1 MRTTRSQTKKSPT
14 NQSPSKL
21 PLKSNQSFVSPTLGR
36 AQATTATAATN
47 AARRVVVAEGQKR
60 RTTTN
65 HKGKLSIAQYSPEKE
80 PIKTYLRVRNSDAGT
95 RDRSL
100 SDPYLQVIS
109 PTQVE
114 LTAPSDS
121 LLGGSRLSLGAGISS
136 ERYAFTKVFHPNLS
150 DMPSTASKEKMQL
163 SSSQSDFFTQTTLPL
178 VEDVL
183 LKSQN
188 ALLFA
193 YGVTNSG
200 KTYSMQG
207 GQGEGQEGIIPRTL
221 DVIFNSIGDLKA
233 NHDFRPSKV
242 SAVESTR
249 HSPHASLLSGLS
261 GHRNQH
267 AQFFH
272 DVFPGKPNPV
282 SQSEDTSFNLDKNY
296 KYAIWI
302 SFAEIYNEK
311 VYDLL
316 ESLPSTSNLHP
327 SNSVGSM
334 GTATSKKT
342 TIVVKRKALGLRSD
356 RDADAKY
363 IEGLREV
370 RCDTPEQARALLE
383 LGTHNR
389 QVFSTLA
396 NRASSRSH
404 SIFNIRVM
412 RVNSGAQKD
421 PNAVSFSRF
430 SLVDLAGSERSK
442 NTGNTGER
450 LREAGNINKSLMVLG
465 QCMEILRANQRR
477 QENKKPAPVPF
488 RHSKLTEIFQSF
500 FVGDGKAVML
510 VHCNPFDTS
519 FMETSHVMKFSAVAR
534 DVNVSKAPSTLL
546 PKKVNSTIKDTLG
559 AIRERIG
566 HTPSNSSHKSIKS
579 SDESLS
585 DKFVN
590 VQVGDQSIAMED
602 EADTDNRATDEEGSE
617 IESDDENDPFTEF
630 LFSELQDMKERWLE
644 AEMRCAEIE
653 MGTREECLELMREQL
668 TLQEVE
674 FADRLRTESEQSE
687 INTNKKIELVNQLHV
702 ASQRRKDQAKFEVLG
717 EEDED
722 AMNNSMID
730 KENYDESVFNTPT
743 VNRDGKITDYDG
755 NQLVK

>member
-1 MRTTRSQTKKSPT
+1 
-14 NQSPSKL
+14 
-21 PLKSNQSFVSPTLGR
+21 
-36 AQATTATAATN
+36 
-47 AARRVVVAEGQKR
+47 
-60 RTTTN
+60 
-65 HKGKLSIAQYSPEKE
+65 
-80 PIKTYLRVRNSDAGT
+80 
-95 RDRSL
+95 
-100 SDPYLQVIS
+100 
-109 PTQVE
+109 
-114 LTAPSDS
+114 
-121 LLGGSRLSLGAGISS
+121 
-136 ERYAFTKVFHPNLS
+136 
-150 DMPSTASKEKMQL
+150 MPSTASKERKQL
-163 SSSQSDFFTQTTLPL
+163 SSSQSDFFKQTTLPL

-221 DVIFNSIGDLKA
+221 DVIFNSIGELKA

-249 HSPHASLLSGLS
+249 QSPHGSILSGLS

-272 DVFPGKPNPV
+272 DVFPGRPSSV
-282 SQSEDTSFNLDKNY
+282 SQSEDMSFDLDKNY

-316 ESLPSTSNLHP
+316 ESLPSTSNLQP

-334 GTATSKKT
+334 GTAASKKT

-370 RCDTPEQARALLE
+370 RCDSPEQARALLE

-412 RVNSGAQKD
+412 RVHGAAQRD
-421 PNAVSFSRF
+421 PNAVSFSRL

-465 QCMEILRANQRR
+465 QCMETLRTNQRR
-477 QENKKPAPVPF
+477 QESKKPVPVPF

-534 DVNVSKAPSTLL
+534 DVTVSKAPSSML
-546 PKKVNSTIKDTLG
+546 PKKVNTTIKDTLG

-566 HTPSNSSHKSIKS
+566 HTHHSQQKAIKG

-585 DKFVN
+585 EKFVN
-590 VQVGDQSIAMED
+590 VEVGDQSIAMED
-602 EADTDNRATDEEGSE
+602 EPDTDSNLTDDEEEGSE
-617 IESDDENDPFTEF
+617 LDSDDENDPFTEF
-630 LFSELQDMKERWLE
+630 LFSELQEMKERWLE

-653 MGTREECLELMREQL
+653 METREECLELMREQL

-674 FADRLRTESEQSE
+674 FADRLRAESEQSE
-687 INTNKKIELVNQLHV
+687 INTNRKIELVNQLHT
-702 ASQRRKDQAKFEVLG
+702 ASQRRRDQARFDVLG
-717 EEDED
+717 EEEDETL
-722 AMNNSMID
+722 NKSMID
-730 KENYDESVFNTPT
+730 KENINDSLLNTPT
-743 VNRDGKITDYDG
+743 INRDGKNTNYDAH
-755 NQLVK
+755 QLYR